1 MTGHLVVVAGHA
13 VLKRFGDPGDE
24 ANWYL
29 LDFQRGE
36 TGCYVEH
43 VRRGVELAAADPDAL
58 LMLSG
63 GQSRAEAGPHS
74 EALSYHFVAESFEW
88 FGAPRVG
95 LRTHLEEFARD
106 SFENLLFS
114 LCRYKELTGSY
125 PAAVT
130 LVSWGFKEQRFQWHR
145 ECIRW
150 PERRFEY
157 SAPNNPPEIEQALRA
172 EHSAMAKYRADPYSS
187 GAEFRRKRDERNP
200 FRRQH
205 GYYSSCPELAPL
217 LRFEGPGLYGGAG
230 LPWDI

>member
-1 MTGHLVVVAGHA
+1 MTGHLVVVAGHS
-13 VLKRFGDPGDE
+13 VLRKFADPRDE

-36 TGCYVEH
+36 TGCYIEH
-43 VRRGVELAAADPDAL
+43 VQRGVELAAADEDAL

-74 EALSYHFVAESFEW
+74 EALSYHYVADSFGW
-88 FGAPRVG
+88 FRSPEVAA
-95 LRTHLEEFARD
+95 RTYLEEFSRD

-114 LCRYKELTGSY
+114 LCRFKEVTGAY
-125 PAAVT
+125 PAQVT

-150 PERRFEY
+150 PEPRFQY

-172 EHSAMAKYRADPYSS
+172 ERSAMAKYKADPYSS
-187 GAEFRRKRDERNP
+187 GLEFRRKRDERNP

-205 GYYSSCPELAPL
+205 GYCSSCPELTPL
-217 LRFEGPGLYGGAG
+217 LRFEGPELYECPA